1 LSDENYLLVTLAT
14 LSEKYEYGFISA
26 AERGAREMAVEE
38 RKVMGDP
45 ITFRAK
51 YEPEISEALFAYAKV
66 TRSGS
71 VADLGKVKRPEEVV
85 PDLIEGH
92 LFPLWPIS
100 NSVLYNAG
108 YGSWSP
114 LSLSVNGQALR
125 SVVDRKAFKDG
136 CDDCFMHIGQSLV
149 YKNTIQT
156 DQIVPGLDPRI
167 PLPTAEGQEVY
178 WVYPGTSVKFSF
190 DKKPPANPML
200 VTVDAQQFVP
210 LAGAPGR
217 AGVAVGQDA
226 AAIERAD
233 VRFRAEL
240 LAKPKGSGWEIEV
253 RSPPDGPW
261 LALFGLYVGDT
272 KRVSPVFKPA
282 EMVNPDAAPVE
293 SLEPGADG
301 QGGQA
306 KKTKK
311 KKKKG
316 GE

>member
-1 LSDENYLLVTLAT
+1 
-14 LSEKYEYGFISA
+14 
-26 AERGAREMAVEE
+26 
-38 RKVMGDP
+38 
-45 ITFRAK
+45 
-51 YEPEISEALFAYAKV
+51 
-66 TRSGS
+66 
-71 VADLGKVKRPEEVV
+71 
-85 PDLIEGH
+85 
-92 LFPLWPIS
+92 
-100 NSVLYNAG
+100 
-108 YGSWSP
+108 
-114 LSLSVNGQALR
+114 
-125 SVVDRKAFKDG
+125 
-136 CDDCFMHIGQSLV
+136 
-149 YKNTIQT
+149 
-156 DQIVPGLDPRI
+156 
-167 PLPTAEGQEVY
+167 
-178 WVYPGTSVKFSF
+178 
-190 DKKPPANPML
+190 ML